1 MVKKLDV
8 VLDTEEMGIIYKGPK
23 GGFIVECYDMDGTD
37 IVYASTYKE
46 ALECLGIE
54 DDDEE

>member
-54 DDDEE
+54 DDEE